1 MLPKD
6 GDTVDVGDLQSK
18 TVFAGYP
25 QTVEEKDA
33 IVKSA
38 TKNTITREGIE
49 GTKNTMERRGTKR
62 VEKYYYGRQLA

>member
-18 TVFAGYP
+18 TVKFAGYP

-33 IVKSA
+33 IVKS
-38 TKNTITREGIE
+38 
-49 GTKNTMERRGTKR
+49 
-62 VEKYYYGRQLA
+62 